1 MGNTEFFK
9 NEVLVGKARLESEP
23 WLYRFP
29 A

>member
-9 NEVLVGKARLESEP
+9 NEVLVGEARLECEP